1 SGSYIDAFIPYPV
14 VADGA
19 QTADSI
25 THTEITQAG
34 FIRCL
39 ARFFYDTRIKPN
51 NNNGNTVNEQTYFT
65 EQHTVDDLYKLA
77 YPQYNEVQ
85 LELHSLPLKFV
96 LDFVMTENALVD
108 FDLRTKKLSAA
119 HFDSEAFINGS
130 RRILQLRQI
139 VVNDTRTSGKD
150 LTNARQSLGRLLHT
164 LQDFYSHSN
173 WIEMG
178 QTNINDLI
186 GINEI
191 IGSVAGRNQPTCTN
205 NGCTRI
211 EKKCALWQRI
221 TYRKCPLVYYD
232 CKNNILSQINDQQ
245 LLTSGYLFNQS
256 NENYDLLSKPT
267 NVEKCSHGGVIDDSA
282 HVPAIGGINK
292 DSNTL
297 ILSPHSYLHF
307 KAVALAV
314 KATEQFLNNLRKDI
328 GDTNF
333 NELFIINPTPAQS
346 KIVSDAVENGHRF
359 RFFTSFYSAS
369 SKESDNLFTD
379 LKNWIKKRVN
389 MLKLIVT
396 GIFTDEKSL
405 DIPTYDLSSLGVD
418 ANDPDNFRAAPYIL
432 RTENVGHKKRLI
444 NFLRHRH

>member
-211 EKKCALWQRI
+211 EKKC
-221 TYRKCPLVYYD
+221 V
-232 CKNNILSQINDQQ
+232 SSINM
-245 LLTSGYLFNQS
+245 
-256 NENYDLLSKPT
+256 
-267 NVEKCSHGGVIDDSA
+267 
-282 HVPAIGGINK
+282 
-292 DSNTL
+292 
-297 ILSPHSYLHF
+297 
-307 KAVALAV
+307 
-314 KATEQFLNNLRKDI
+314 
-328 GDTNF
+328 
-333 NELFIINPTPAQS
+333 
-346 KIVSDAVENGHRF
+346 
-359 RFFTSFYSAS
+359 
-369 SKESDNLFTD
+369 KE
-379 LKNWIKKRVN
+379 
-389 MLKLIVT
+389 
-396 GIFTDEKSL
+396 
-405 DIPTYDLSSLGVD
+405 
-418 ANDPDNFRAAPYIL
+418 
-432 RTENVGHKKRLI
+432 
-444 NFLRHRH
+444 